1 MASAADQQSA
11 AIPAELKERLK
22 RAVGTLNMLPA
33 VAVQALQIANNPDCD
48 FGKLAGVIQR
58 DLKLTTMILRMAN
71 SALFSPPKPVA
82 SLHHAILTIGL
93 RRCRDFIMTAG
104 LDSVSRKVPPEL
116 KAQRELLWR
125 HGFLTALFAMKVNQ
139 LLGLKFQGEEFTAGL
154 MHDFGRTLLAVA
166 DPEAFA
172 RIDRLD
178 FVEPDDINVRE
189 CAAIGTSH
197 AEFGAW
203 FAATNELPESLVASI
218 AHHHD
223 PQSAGPHVQLAA
235 LIAVADHMANH
246 VQRGDAAESYNSMT
260 DGAMLILEQ
269 TGARRATD
277 VFAAAVA
284 RLLVEGPVIA
294 DSLMKET

>member
-1 MASAADQQSA
+1 MASAADTQFPG
-11 AIPAELKERLK
+11 IPAELKDRLK

-33 VAVQALQIANNPDCD
+33 VAVQALQIANDPDCD

-71 SALFSPPKPVA
+71 SALFSPPKPIA

-93 RRCRDFIMTAG
+93 RRCRDFIVTAG
-104 LDSVSRKVPPEL
+104 LDSVSKKVPPEL

-166 DPEAFA
+166 DPEAFS
-172 RIDRLD
+172 RIDPLD
-178 FVEPDDINVRE
+178 FVEGDDVNGRE
-189 CAAIGTSH
+189 REAIGTSH

-203 FAATNELPESLVASI
+203 FAATNELPESLVTAI
-218 AHHHD
+218 EHHHH
-223 PQSAGPHVQLAA
+223 PESAGAHVQLAA
-235 LIAVADHMANH
+235 LVAIADHMANH
-246 VQRGDAAESYNSMT
+246 VQRGEAPETYNSMT
-260 DGAMLILEQ
+260 DGSMLILEQ
-269 TGARRATD
+269 SGARRATD

-284 RLLVEGPVIA
+284 QLLVDGPAIA
-294 DSLMKET
+294 DSLMKES